1 MKKTSKLISF
11 AAAAALLLSGCNAGT
26 PAPAVSESETTTS
39 AAETTTATT
48 TTEETASS
56 ATTTAEVSVIADEDD
71 KKPSVDEKPTDIMQ
85 YTLNQLLGKRINC
98 ENQSSLNMNVTDE
111 WTIEPGDVPVKDS
124 WTDEITFSFKP
135 ENYRYNPCARWSSG
149 AMSAECDNAFRAAV
163 AGTQDAIINE
173 WRNDMFTAETTVMTV
188 DHADGAVYMS
198 KIEYGFDTKCYDQM
212 FTLNAF
218 IRRAKEIHN
227 DRIIPEPEYY
237 EFIIDPAYMRYLSLP
252 MTEYDPEKMK
262 FSVNGK
268 EFYADTMRGY
278 AAPLTYLDDGV
289 SVSKF
294 QNDDFIYAKIVLKKP
309 SFKYNNIDGAFV
321 SADIM
326 LLEPITDDTD
336 SVISGSFKTDAYAP
350 DVYAAVLAAKDEI
363 ITDTTIAVD
372 LIDLDFDG
380 TPEVVTQYCDDVTE
394 MDGPYSPDRHK
405 VFAYIS
411 GKMQYLGDFVTC
423 DNNPLKEVIYIATG
437 EHGWHYT
444 DYKDHCFMTV
454 KNGKLDIRRLT
465 EHKPVGE
472 MNEYGYYDNF
482 DYYYLGEKIVIE
494 PYDDFNP
501 LIGNTKTYYKWTSSN
516 SLGYSV
522 MSESTY
528 KVYDMLYE
536 NLGNE
541 FKTLRKYDI
550 SPKIDCW
557 TNDVWETGKL
567 TVVYTPSASFPED
580 ALDVY
585 YTNKQS
591 EVYEA
596 YYNISFE
603 GAKEKPV
610 IYLYP
615 EEETDVSVQV
625 NFPLGGELT
634 CTYPDYG
641 DGWNV
646 TAMPDGTLYDKN
658 GDEYYCLYWEGKGAA
673 DFDMSKGFC
682 VAGADTAKFLREKL
696 MYIGLTAREANEFI
710 IYWLPKMQDNP
721 YNIITLHTDDYARS
735 VPLTVS
741 PAPDTQIRVFM
752 TYYSSDTPV
761 DIPEQELPH
770 YGRNGFTLVEWGG
783 SEE

>member
-1 MKKTSKLISF
+1 MKTRTKLISF
-11 AAAAALLLSGCNAGT
+11 AAAASLLLSGCGAGT
-26 PAPAVSESETTTS
+26 LAPAVSESETTPS
-39 AAETTTATT
+39 AAETTTA
-48 TTEETASS
+48 EVI
-56 ATTTAEVSVIADEDD
+56 TTTATTSSEASAIADEN
-71 KKPSVDEKPTDIMQ
+71 DENPVQNKPTDIMQ
-85 YTLNQLLGKRINC
+85 YTLNQLIGKSINC
-98 ENQSSLNMNVTDE
+98 ENKESLHISRTDE
-111 WTIEPGDVPVKDS
+111 WTIESGDAPVKDR
-124 WTDEITFSFKP
+124 WTDEITFTFNP
-135 ENYRYNPCARWSSG
+135 GNYRFSPCARWSSG
-149 AMSAECDNAFRAAV
+149 AMSAECDDAFKAAV
-163 AGTQDAIINE
+163 AGMDDAVISE
-173 WRNDMFTAETTVMTV
+173 WRNDTFTDGTTVMTV
-188 DHADGAVYMS
+188 DHVDGAVYMS

-212 FTLNAF
+212 FTVNAF

-237 EFIIDPAYMRYLSLP
+237 EFIIDPAYMQYLSLP

-268 EFYADTMRGY
+268 DFYADTMRGY
-278 AAPLTYLDDGV
+278 SAPLTYLDGGE

-294 QNDDFIYAKIVLKKP
+294 QNDNFIYAKIVLKKP
-309 SFKYNNIDGAFV
+309 SFKYNNIDGAFI
-321 SADIM
+321 SGDI
-326 LLEPITDDTD
+326 LLVEPITDDTD
-336 SVISGSFKTDAYAP
+336 SVINGSFRTDAYEP
-350 DVYAAVLAAKDEI
+350 DIYAAMLAAKDEM
-363 ITDTTIAVD
+363 ITDTTIAFD

-380 TPEVVTQYCDDVTE
+380 TPEVVTQYCDDITE

-423 DNNPLKEVIYIATG
+423 DNNPLKEVIYISSG

-472 MNEYGYYDNF
+472 MNENGYYDNY

-522 MSESTY
+522 MSDSTY

-536 NLGNE
+536 KLGDE
-541 FKTLRKYDI
+541 FRTLKMYDI
-550 SPKIDCW
+550 SLKIDCW
-557 TNDVWETGKL
+557 TNDAWETGKL
-567 TVVYTPSASFPED
+567 TVVYTPTANFPDD
-580 ALDVY
+580 ALNVY

-591 EVYEA
+591 DVYEA

-615 EEETDVSVQV
+615 EEQTDVSVKV
-625 NFPLGGELT
+625 NFPFGGEFT

-646 TAMPDGTLYDKN
+646 TAMPDGTLYDEN
-658 GDEYYCLYWEGKGAA
+658 GDEYYCLYWEGVSR
-673 DFDMSKGFC
+673 DIMSDAMGFC
-682 VAGADTAKFLREKL
+682 VAGTDTAKFLREKL
-696 MYIGLTAREANEFI
+696 MYIGLNAREANEFI

-741 PAPDTQIRVFM
+741 PAPDMQIRVFM

-770 YGRNGFTLVEWGG
+770 YERNGFTLVEWGG